1 MILFGAI
8 ETIESMVLNTVML
21 LLDHPEQLDA
31 VRADAELI
39 PNAVEES
46 LRLIPPVTFIERWSS
61 APTVAVDDVELGV
74 GEFVGVS
81 TLGANRDPDGVRRSA
96 AVRHPPRECPPRAL
110 VQLRRAPL
118 SRLLDGA
125 HAGRGRGRVDPA
137 AAAGTARWSEVERP
151 AGFVFRKPAVLRLR
165 WQA

>member
-21 LLDHPEQLDA
+21 LLDHPEQLA
-31 VRADAELI
+31 RCARTRELI

-61 APTVAVDDVELGV
+61 APTVVGDVALGA

-81 TLGANRDPDGVRRSA
+81 TLGANRDPEVFADPLRFDIRRA
-96 AVRHPPRECPPRAL
+96 ERPPRAL
-110 VQLRRAPL
+110 VQPRRAPL
-118 SRLLDGA
+118 RRLLDGA
-125 HAGRGRGRVDPA
+125 DAGPVAMESILRRLPGLRME
-137 AAAGTARWSEVERP
+137 EVERP
-151 AGFVFRKPAVLRLR
+151 AGFVFRKPAILRLR